1 MNILIYG
8 LNPLPVVLNA
18 GDAVVA
24 VVAAAVRLVAAVQT
38 LLHAVAHQG
47 QRHALAEATR
57 SGEGGAGKLPQRV
70 AL

>member
-1 MNILIYG
+1 M
-8 LNPLPVVLNA
+8 
-18 GDAVVA
+18 VA
-24 VVAAAVRLVAAVQT
+24 VVVAAVRLVAAVQA